1 MPGMSLQ
8 PGEVF
13 AGYTVERELG
23 AGGMGS
29 VYLVRHPRLPRHDA
43 LKLLRAELCDDP
55 AFVGRFEREA
65 DTVAQLDHPNIVAV
79 HDRGSQ
85 GGQLWIS
92 MRFIDGTNAEKALA
106 EYDKGMPADRAVR
119 IVSKV
124 AAALDYA
131 HRHDLL
137 HRDVKPAN
145 ILLASGS
152 DDDETERVFLSDF
165 GVAKAIGGAADHV
178 ASLTSTGSVVATL
191 DYASP
196 EQIKGHRL
204 DHRADIYALGC
215 VLYKL
220 LTGSVP
226 YPGDSM
232 AARVYGHLNTAP
244 PRPTLRV
251 PSLARGLDD
260 VVAKAMAKEPDDR
273 YLSCRAL
280 AVAAQQAL
288 STPSAEAARPGRP
301 DQGFPTT
308 LTTAVGATGYPL
320 RVHGESQPMAG
331 PPTGTRPER
340 IPPSFPSAGS
350 GPSAE
355 QGPGRHRPS
364 TPPPDRPP
372 HGWRGPDRPPVEEEA
387 NDRKAGE
394 RGTVPASSPAPG
406 TSPSGHLGSP
416 SSDAASHG
424 DARRKILLIAGAVG
438 LVLVAAVVA
447 AFAVRGGVAGNATIG
462 IASKTTA
469 ASSKAVGSTGPAST
483 HSRASS
489 SASSSESTPTSAQR
503 TKNTSGPVPGLPH
516 STPLG
521 NQILLG
527 TRVVDGSKELYQ
539 IDADSG
545 TVGQRLTSGAP
556 GPQYPVLSPDRGSI
570 IYAQASGSDS
580 TLRTSAVDGTGDRA
594 LFSDPID
601 DCAKYTRPA
610 WNPVD
615 QTELAM
621 LCTTSDKSVVLYR
634 IGVDGQI
641 RGSIDTGFSLVDD
654 VAYAPDG
661 TKVAFWAS
669 DTPGAGGSIYIQP
682 IHGGAPVRV
691 TDGTT
696 GTDADPMFSP
706 DGTHIVFRRLRP
718 DGKSSRIFLVDVDG
732 THLTALTDGASVDQ
746 NPTFSP
752 DGSRIV
758 FKSNRLNVAGTRDT
772 QSWIMQSDG
781 PGLHQIAV
789 DDPGTTD
796 GAPAWG
802 AR

>member
-1 MPGMSLQ
+1 MAVAERGTGTMPGMSLQ

-124 AAALDYA
+124 ASALDYA

-145 ILLASGS
+145 ILLASGT

-178 ASLTSTGSVVATL
+178 ASLTSTGSFVATL

-215 VLYKL
+215 VLYTL

-232 AARVYGHLNTAP
+232 AARVYGHLNTPP

-251 PSLARGLDD
+251 PSLPRGLDD
-260 VVAKAMAKEPDDR
+260 VVAQAMAKEPDDR

-280 AVAAQQAL
+280 AIAAQQAL
-288 STPSAEAARPGRP
+288 STSAQLERRGRP
-301 DQGFPTT
+301 DQGLPDHPDHRAVEA
-308 LTTAVGATGYPL
+308 TADP
-320 RVHGESQPMAG
+320 RPVHGASQPIAG
-331 PPTGTRPER
+331 ALPQPIGASGT
-340 IPPSFPSAGS
+340 
-350 GPSAE
+350 
-355 QGPGRHRPS
+355 
-364 TPPPDRPP
+364 
-372 HGWRGPDRPPVEEEA
+372 
-387 NDRKAGE
+387 
-394 RGTVPASSPAPG
+394 SSG
-406 TSPSGHLGSP
+406 TSPGGSVADGSP
-416 SSDAASHG
+416 SSDAAARG
-424 DARRKILLIAGAVG
+424 DGRRRILLIAGAVG
-438 LVLVAAVVA
+438 LVVAGVVA
-447 AFAVRGGVAGNATIG
+447 AFVVRAGLAGNATID

-469 ASSKAVGSTGPAST
+469 ASPKTVGSTGLAST
-483 HSRASS
+483 PSRDSS
-489 SASSSESTPTSAQR
+489 SAAP
-503 TKNTSGPVPGLPH
+503 GPVPRLPH
-516 STPLG
+516 STPLRS
-521 NQILLG
+521 QILLE
-527 TRVVDGSKELYQ
+527 TRSVDGSKYLYQ
-539 IDADSG
+539 IDANTG
-545 TVGQRLTSGAP
+545 KVVGDPLTKGAP
-556 GPQYPVLSPDRGSI
+556 GPTRPPLPPRMPSIARSPALSPDRGSI

-580 TLRTSAVDGTGDRA
+580 TLRTSAVDGTGDRP
-594 LFSDPID
+594 LFSKPID
-601 DCAKYTRPA
+601 DCVEYTRPA

-621 LCTTSDKSVVLYR
+621 LCTTSDESIKLYR
-634 IGVDGQI
+634 IGVNGKI
-641 RGSIDTGFSLVDD
+641 REPITTDLFLLVDGI
-654 VAYAPDG
+654 AYAPDG
-661 TKVAFWAS
+661 KTVAFSAS
-669 DTPGAGGSIYIQP
+669 DTPGTGGSIYIQP
-682 IHGGAPVRV
+682 TDGGKSQRV
-691 TDGTT
+691 TDGT
-696 GTDADPMFSP
+696 TDADPMFSP

-718 DGKSSRIFLVDVDG
+718 DGKSSQIFLVNVDG
-732 THLTALTDGASVDQ
+732 THPKPLTHGANMDQ
-746 NPTFSP
+746 NPAFSP
-752 DGSRIV
+752 DGDRIV
-758 FKSNRLNVAGTRDT
+758 FNSNRPNAAGTRDT
-772 QSWIMQSDG
+772 QSWIMRADG
-781 PGLHQIAV
+781 SELHQIHG
-789 DDPGTTD
+789 PGTTD